1 MARCSLIAFLL
12 GLFPAGSLAQT
23 RVAVGPL
30 PSLTPAAYGLGAA
43 PGAPVVALTSPA
55 RAALPSVLP
64 ALAAPAPFA
73 SPIVPIPARAA
84 AAPAH
89 ARTAA
94 LPALQALG
102 QELRQRPADSGRPLD
117 DVFDRNPRHA
127 SSAVAVPVDPYE
139 PHPVMPKGRFKGR
152 PIQTHERRALTIL
165 EGADAARFA
174 PKEGEVVAANF
185 SHAGKFWIAK
195 FPKDAVEKL
204 IFQKWDFG
212 EKHIRLRL
220 FGWTLLDFK
229 LFHLAHTELRF
240 KLKPGTDIP
249 LYPQERAENPVPAH
263 RVDDIVSSVEGV
275 GPRESQ
281 FGIAAGLFNHLVA
294 VRRFKSLQQS
304 YDERVSGEGHVIEQW
319 DLDLPP
325 EKKQGIFSAALVD
338 SHEDAMRTPYHIFLH
353 SCTTEAF
360 RIIDQAMDYG
370 RRAWQSVI
378 FRHIP
383 LFPEA
388 YLWARGLLKPG
399 GKSRLPTLN
408 AEFKAKNLISGYV
421 IK

>member
-1 MARCSLIAFLL
+1 MSRIFFISFLL
-12 GLFPAGSLAQT
+12 GPFPAPSRAQA
-23 RVAVGPL
+23 RVAVGPV
-30 PSLTPAAYGLGAA
+30 PSLSPSLYGIGAGPTAAPAALTRPA
-43 PGAPVVALTSPA
+43 PM
-55 RAALPSVLP
+55 ALPSVLP
-64 ALAAPAPFA
+64 TLPVPAALVKPSLPAP
-73 SPIVPIPARAA
+73 SAA
-84 AAPAH
+84 AQAH
-89 ARTAA
+89 AQAAA

-102 QELRQRPADSGRPLD
+102 RELQQRPADSGRSLD
-117 DVFDRNPRHA
+117 RVFDLRPRPA

-139 PHPVMPKGRFKGR
+139 PHPVMPKGKFKGK
-152 PIQTHERRALTIL
+152 PIRTDERRALTIL

-195 FPKDAVEKL
+195 FPRDAVEKL

-212 EKHIRLRL
+212 EKHIRMRL

-249 LYPQERAENPVPAH
+249 LYPQERAQNPVPAH

-275 GPRESQ
+275 GPKEAR
-281 FGIAAGLFNHLVA
+281 FGIVAGLFNHLVA

-304 YDERVSGEGHVIEQW
+304 YDERVTGEGHIIEQW
-319 DLDLPP
+319 DLELPP
-325 EKKQGIFSAALVD
+325 EKKQAIFSAAVLD
-338 SHEDAMRTPYHIFLH
+338 SHEDGMQTPYHIFLH

-408 AEFKAKNLISGYV
+408 SEFNAK
-421 IK
+421 